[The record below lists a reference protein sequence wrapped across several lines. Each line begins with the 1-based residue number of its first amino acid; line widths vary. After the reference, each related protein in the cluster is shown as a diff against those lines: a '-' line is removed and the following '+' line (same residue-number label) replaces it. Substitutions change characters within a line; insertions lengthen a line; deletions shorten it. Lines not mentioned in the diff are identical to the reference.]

1 MRVRVALE
9 ETSFAQDVGP
19 GYAAS
24 LLGGS
29 AVVSVRNQLGSR
41 GEVFASGSALGD
53 QKTSVAWS
61 AALGVWRVTRRQI
74 LSAQAARS
82 SRLPTLVERYL
93 PVHDHNGLIIAG
105 DSDVDP
111 EHALELRAEWEQHA
125 RVLVNR
131 VRVSWINAERHIE
144 FRPRD
149 VGGQTWRVAANGDA
163 SASMFFGEER
173 VESEFFAGP
182 LRTLATGAVM
192 FSSGDRTEAFRSVP
206 ELQANAS
213 LLVGGE
219 MFEATSALYLG
230 GEYLHMG
237 ARTDYDGQSLPAFDV
252 INLVLQARLID
263 AHLYLR
269 YLNVLNE
276 AYATYDG
283 YLMTPRTF
291 AYGIEWTLFN

>member
-1 MRVRVALE
+1 
-9 ETSFAQDVGP
+9 
-19 GYAAS
+19 
-24 LLGGS
+24 
-29 AVVSVRNQLGSR
+29 
-41 GEVFASGSALGD
+41 
-53 QKTSVAWS
+53 
-61 AALGVWRVTRRQI
+61 
-74 LSAQAARS
+74 
-82 SRLPTLVERYL
+82 
-93 PVHDHNGLIIAG
+93 
-105 DSDVDP
+105 
-111 EHALELRAEWEQHA
+111 
-125 RVLVNR
+125 
-131 VRVSWINAERHIE
+131 
-144 FRPRD
+144 
-149 VGGQTWRVAANGDA
+149 
-163 SASMFFGEER
+163 
-173 VESEFFAGP
+173 
-182 LRTLATGAVM
+182 
-192 FSSGDRTEAFRSVP
+192 VP